1 MMEEDQLT
9 QEVPIKMIV
18 ELKVSI
24 NSLGIEAK
32 AEAVYAMIGELDK
45 DGSGQL

>member
-1 MMEEDQLT
+1 MTEEDQLT
-9 QEVPIKMIV
+9 LEVLVSFIV